1 MTNLRII
8 HRGSGGRLRG
18 AVALCAMLGVG
29 CVAAGCQS
37 MLSLTRR
44 SDALSPTQ
52 QSQIG
57 VLAYQEWCNTHEP
70 VKDERQIEVVRRVGQ
85 RLADAS
91 GRRDLQWQFDVV
103 VERTPQ
109 VVAFPGGKVVVSDA
123 LLGLCENEGLLAAAM
138 SHEMG
143 HMLAGHGLERLRSHD
158 AQLHSGKRRPPMPAA
173 AFAAG
178 DSAHAWPYSPQHETE
193 ADSIALSLMVRAG
206 YDPEAAHTFWTR
218 TAAEQ
223 SSPQFNGL
231 ARLHSVNRHRLTQ
244 LESSLAQARTMYRS
258 RAGQIGIGESLAF
271 EVHHDP
277 PPEPVQPSRAP
288 TATVPPARIAP
299 SLWTATETRGAE
311 KPSTWN
317 SDLKSP
323 DVTPLA
329 AHAEGPTLPPDRPI
343 RQAAY
348 DAPDNEEWLTPILR
362 PAD

>member
-1 MTNLRII
+1 
-8 HRGSGGRLRG
+8 
-18 AVALCAMLGVG
+18 MLGAG
-29 CVAAGCQS
+29 YVAAGCQS
-37 MLSLTRR
+37 MLSWTGRG
-44 SDALSPTQ
+44 DVLSPAQ
-52 QSQIG
+52 QTQIG
-57 VLAYQEWCNTHEP
+57 LLAWQDWHNAHEP
-70 VKDERQIEVVRRVGQ
+70 VTDQQQVEVVRRVGQ

-91 GRRDLQWQFDVV
+91 GRSDLQWQFDVV

-143 HMLAGHGLERLRSHD
+143 HMLAGHGLDRLRTHASHRQHD
-158 AQLHSGKRRPPMPAA
+158 TQGPPMPAA

-178 DSAHAWPYSPQHETE
+178 DPARAWPYSPRHEAE

-223 SSPQFNGL
+223 ASPQFSGL
-231 ARLHSVNRHRLTQ
+231 ARLHAVNSGRLAQ

-258 RAGQIGIGESLAF
+258 FPGQIGVGAALAF

-277 PPEPVQPSRAP
+277 PAAPLNSPEAPSTIGPRS
-288 TATVPPARIAP
+288 RLAP
-299 SLWTATETRGAE
+299 SLWTATTDRGST
-311 KPSTWN
+311 KPDTWN
-317 SDLKSP
+317 FDLQASDSNTL
-323 DVTPLA
+323 T
-329 AHAEGPTLPPDRPI
+329 AHADGPSLPPDQGV
-343 RQAAY
+343 RQAAFES
-348 DAPDNEEWLTPILR
+348 PDEQEEWLTPILR